1 MAKSNKITVALVGN
15 PNSGKTTLFN
25 ALTGL
30 NQKVANFPGITV
42 DKKVGACQISQ
53 LASKNKI
60 DTEFIDLPGTYSLY
74 PKSMDE
80 SISFQVLCDPKNEHH
95 PDVNIII
102 VDASNLKRS
111 LCLATQVIDLKTPC
125 ILALNM
131 MDLIEN
137 DGVKIFIGPIFF
149 KSLIFLDEIED
160 VVFLSL
166 TNKTNDLPKNVI
178 SSGVNSLSQI
188 NAIKK
193 FLELNEIK
201 KTIFLTPDL
210 DYKDE
215 IKKAIKDS
223 NVKIYKHY
231 IYDTE
236 PTKLTKQIEEI
247 TNYKIRK
254 QNLADEIYRVENSD
268 LPDKEKQLEK
278 LEKRYTIGNVNFDS
292 VVISDFDESL
302 KSVITSLLYT
312 DVSPRNKFFI
322 TFNQWFDE
330 SLFQE
335 GNIQPLY
342 YPSINK
348 KNLEN
353 FNDKFMK
360 EYNQKPNH
368 LSLLS
373 YDLLGLIYYLSL
385 QNDFSNIDNVF
396 KKKNS
401 FKGKIG
407 IFDVKNNRINHQLN
421 FYKVDEG
428 KIKEIF

>member
-1 MAKSNKITVALVGN
+1 MYKFFKYFLITITIYLFAYPYAFANNEKIKIGLLVPLSGEYKDLGQLIIKSTRMALKDIGTDKIEIYPKNTNLDPNK
-15 PNSGKTTLFN
+15 TLQS
-25 ALTGL
+25 AIEL
-30 NQKVANFPGITV
+30 
-42 DKKVGACQISQ
+42 
-53 LASKNKI
+53 KNK
-60 DTEFIDLPGTYSLY
+60 
-74 PKSMDE
+74 
-80 SISFQVLCDPKNEHH
+80 
-95 PDVNIII
+95 
-102 VDASNLKRS
+102 
-111 LCLATQVIDLKTPC
+111 
-125 ILALNM
+125 
-131 MDLIEN
+131 
-137 DGVKIFIGPIFF
+137 GVKIFIGPIFF
-149 KSLIFLDEIED
+149 KSLTYLNEIDD

-166 TNKTNDLPKNVI
+166 TNKTKNLPKNVI
-178 SSGVNSLSQI
+178 SSGVNSSSQI

-193 FLELNEIK
+193 FLESNEIK
-201 KTIFLTPDL
+201 KTIFLTPDV

-223 NVKIYKHY
+223 KIKIYKHY

-254 QNLADEIYRVENSD
+254 QNLADEIYRVKNSD
-268 LPDKEKQLEK
+268 LPDKDKQLEK
-278 LEKRYTIGNVNFDS
+278 LEKRYTIGNVRFDS
-292 VVISDFDESL
+292 VIISDFDESL

-312 DVSPRNKFFI
+312 DVSPKKKFFI
-322 TFNQWFDE
+322 TFNQWCDE

-353 FNDKFMK
+353 FNKKFIK
-360 EYNQKPNH
+360 EFNVKPNH

-385 QNDFSNIDNVF
+385 QNDLSNINEIF

-407 IFDVKNNRINHQLN
+407 IFDVKNNKINHRLN
-421 FYKVDEG
+421 FYKVEDG